1 LLGATSDRLPVKD
14 WKYDR
19 PVPGDALEAT
29 VRVLRS
35 ALTVI
40 IKLFVRP
47 VEFTVCAI
55 KEAASSGQLWTI
67 LARDVHRVCQ
77 NTFCL
82 ACATLMD
89 DGINRGTPDRGS
101 NALSFA
107 NNIL

>member
-1 LLGATSDRLPVKD
+1 MLGATSDRLPVKD

-55 KEAASSGQLWTI
+55 KEAAGSCGPSLP
-67 LARDVHRVCQ
+67 V
-77 NTFCL
+77 TF
-82 ACATLMD
+82 T
-89 DGINRGTPDRGS
+89 GFVRTRFVS
-101 NALSFA
+101 HALP
-107 NNIL
+107 